1 MNSETVRDDADEQ
14 NADVVQEEN
23 TPSNAPV
30 AEPTMQDVGGIDP
43 VSLGSKDVADF
54 VAQTVG
60 TVDDVVTGLQ
70 EIGRQEG
77 PSPAGDILEVQNAKR
92 VDYAPKKTEST
103 ENHFAAEKKEKYYGA
118 PYEPSYVEFAQAVVK
133 RDFDGIVNGY
143 EDDLAKSANSKDG
156 TVNGVPRR
164 QYATFLAWRRG
175 LVDVDEKNAPAVCS
189 ALTSVL
195 SNGAIQNDYD
205 GSIFMSFRKR
215 TDERTHTFAKG
226 QTVTSDLA
234 GENAKIKWSLKATL
248 DSYKGAFDAAE
259 AGKVGMERFTNEN
272 LLAKDVGLGKNE
284 NYFQLPHERQM
295 EIVNNLVPYYADMTK
310 LKNSIASA
318 MGKLGRDPMIDCKAT
333 DAGQYISKKILTNG
347 DVSTLPSWQ
356 QGFVKGFLESGLPR
370 TEENL
375 AEWLD
380 RNKDAMDAEHQKWLG
395 TPEATNG
402 LAAYADPGMGVGTSA
417 MRIADSFH
425 ADTLSFRRGD
435 DGKYALTYE
444 FGGKTDAEFRLKD
457 KVISDIADADGRY
470 TALRAINTLN
480 AHPEAWS
487 FIPRFVSTMN
497 GTYEGNPSAEYK
509 GYIDPTTGAFVDLG
523 EANNGVLTTVDG
535 VSDTG
540 ANGINGQRLLGDQ
553 EGAFTMIM
561 DYLYAKGG
569 SDAAFEVAK
578 SAMEAFSCIDKRTG
592 FYGEN
597 FAERVAAGTANSLAG
612 GVKDFLGSCA
622 TWVGKKT
629 GFVKSADDYAAEW
642 VAKHETSDQSL
653 WKLRAKHLYEGIALA
668 NENSYFSD
676 NTVIG
681 SAFEFWAN
689 LKAMGALFGASTMAV
704 GGAVAGIGKG
714 AEAGAKLMSEAS
726 RVGKAVGKFGEAAK
740 GLGKWL
746 ATPAGLSPHQQ
757 KAYDSIEKIS
767 KARAELMRSRFVM
780 TPDVKMRPEAF
791 DAAIADCDKLINNIV
806 GDIGAFQTASERIAS
821 FLAKLPAGGYFYD
834 GTKSALEGQYVMEAD
849 NLDADTLD
857 RNAWYASA
865 RGAVEGFLMAGITHI
880 AQGATTSKSVYKM
893 LAPEAREIDMMAK
906 SYIEGVVIPEGKDV
920 MKPLLWRGLFE
931 RAFMSA
937 AKAFEQNAKFMF
949 TMEESKLLLDN
960 AKRVEDMKAR
970 DPNYVPTVYDY
981 ALRGQ
986 EEPIAETATVASTSA
1001 FLALGGGFVEGVKR
1015 GVLSRDQME
1024 ELASSRAGLAVRK
1037 IAGDE
1042 TALMADAA
1050 KRVQLYLYDYATGDK
1065 AKRRDIR
1072 EAARQEYGEEVAR
1085 LLDQAS
1091 YEVERARTMWGAER
1105 KGRFSL
1111 VEDIA
1116 KSQKITPDILQKS
1129 LSLMGATEAKCE
1141 GMPDGSVR
1149 VTMAK
1154 GTKIGDYT
1162 LDADRSVVVKMHSL
1176 KPLNRSVDANGKVVY
1191 DPNWCD
1197 EVVGKY
1203 ESGQLAGTEFAKK
1216 MDAFLKRQ
1224 MSDGQRAKKLAKLRA
1239 GENIEGLLDVAT
1251 EDPSLQSPGI
1261 YIPKGD
1267 YRFGKEVGDGDTDL
1281 IDGIIVLADVNEY
1294 GKTPRSGLGAI
1305 EDMANQKGA
1314 SVGTFLHEYFHA
1326 ITDMLPI
1333 GKEEAARL
1341 QAQCDARR
1349 AALGL
1354 GRMDWKEDVVD
1365 QFLDWHNEMDA
1376 KTRAQKFYALSQQ
1389 GGVLNTISKGARRLV
1404 EAFGWKSKTEDTDAD
1419 AGAKRWL
1426 DDFIGAM
1433 MEQAQG
1439 GETKEAKEAKERV
1452 SKTKREIL
1460 GDAAKGNF
1468 SVVSKEEM
1476 TQRMLKIL
1484 GGSAYREGGFG
1495 VNPEDNLRVELL
1507 ADNWMHGDCD
1517 IGRYPKGVFGGFDR
1531 KRDGTLAR
1539 SIIVTSINATN
1550 MAETDSGRAKMS
1562 TLFMN
1567 AGLNGLQARNFV
1579 IERKGKVVQGFNGFD
1594 PDTCIIWGQNGY
1606 VKLDEGARDALML
1619 QARSM
1624 QEANLRAW
1632 AKDADVW
1639 FDGIDKVSKELGYK
1653 FDRELDGGLESRV
1666 WLDAK
1671 HGKVVKHLWNMD
1683 VSANGDINRTLDRV
1697 VLFNSVFPEAAMKV
1711 VGWGEVDGKFGAFI
1725 EQPYVV
1731 GDTEVS
1737 DKEIDRFMKGRGF
1750 KRIEDPEF
1758 GGGLAYVSK
1767 DGSTVVRDL
1776 NKGGV
1781 FKNIDGSLEVIDAI
1795 CALNTKQNELD
1806 GVVPLESK
1814 GFKGGTYRAS
1824 WDIVENKPDESV
1836 LEQLRRVDK
1845 DFDKAVDPNNWKT
1858 GEKAYFL
1865 GFHGTPQAGF
1875 TKFDPKFSDD
1885 GLTLFAAQDW
1895 NVSRSYIRNMP
1906 DSKVA
1911 YGYSEF
1917 VDSAKPLSLAETVKK
1932 LRNNIRIRDDKTSML
1947 FGNGH
1952 TVKSVGDYALIDIID
1967 RLGSKQ
1973 HKGTETFA
1981 EYISELSEK
1990 AALGALFAR
1999 RLEYDRI
2006 EKEISDSEFSL
2017 EGAFSLDAT
2026 AEEMKAAE
2034 EALENAQAKR
2044 RAKKERL
2051 KELQGAVAEDEWFAV
2066 AGELSAINSL
2076 AFEILSECKFVNRD
2090 TAEILTERYDQN
2102 ELPEIFRGAN
2112 AWAKEYYSPYVQHL
2126 ANLLYLLDNN
2136 WMPLARKGAPKKA
2149 SVYTLCVRL
2158 DNPLVV
2164 DSTIITTRY
2173 DPDTRT
2179 YPTVRKTPGYWN
2191 HIPFT
2196 VDNPRDAN
2204 LLKNITGKVPQE
2216 EVDADGKVKFK
2227 FYIKTRE
2234 LSTFAYEKGY
2244 DGVIVKNVVDYG
2256 SHVKVEQGSNICMA
2270 FDGSRIKFTDP
2281 ITYDDDGKPITE
2293 RFLWG
2298 HANGEVTEKQK
2309 DARWNV
2315 IGQRAFSELLGTEYG
2330 GVAAGIVRDE
2340 FAKALKAI
2348 ESDEARDQRLR
2359 VRNDEINKFL
2369 ESKKSN
2375 TLDVQFDGKTV
2386 PIRFYKGGADS
2397 NVRYEYG
2404 GTTALIPRNFKKAVT
2419 ELDKEGKQPE
2429 TYLTIADFYK
2439 KDPFLNATA
2448 VKKMRE
2454 KSGLKGVSDAFV
2466 FVKGTPVWETY
2477 AANRRRLGQMNV
2489 EPLFVNGVGVN
2500 GYGDVVIERMADN
2513 RTIGRKVNMGVVK
2526 LMQKF
2531 ERWETPVD
2539 ADASFL
2545 RKADV
2550 GGKGDE
2556 GFNFGVNS
2564 ERLKAFVMQA
2574 VGDRLEELGQYRDYM
2589 AKFNHVGANSGLG
2602 WDFEQ
2607 TKADVA
2613 EAITK
2618 TISECAEYFNS
2629 EIEARELGGRF
2640 GVDVSKL
2647 PEYSEFQKAVVDG
2660 LIKPYNHNGL
2670 TSQMNTANVVKFYR
2684 DVVMSAV
2691 SKLVPHGT
2699 DAESHRNNKRNLQV
2713 SFVKSVT
2720 DLYRKLLADYISNM
2734 GVVEESRVAHEE
2746 ANRFVAKDYKAGMAR
2761 GEGVEHVVAENDAVA
2776 EKVER
2781 ALDKQAWTSEGMRL
2795 CREVLAEAVKNGTD
2809 PQKAIMDPELT
2820 KRIYDSIID
2829 AMRKDGGDLAVDPI
2843 FAKQLHRKV
2852 LVDACAKVLQIAQA
2866 GGDAKTI
2873 ADIISGANKADAV
2886 VIEGGASANWSVGN
2900 YGDTGN
2906 NYLNLLLQK
2915 GTADLLETAL
2925 YGEKHLR
2932 KRNARLLLR
2941 LKNEHQ
2947 EVRDL
2952 QSDLRKAGRIKD
2964 KAVKRA
2970 NDLGAK
2976 LLSQESM
2983 YETRIGNLKERIEDL
2998 KDKNSEVSKERR
3010 ALSKRV
3016 ANADAARLKAIR
3028 IRNAEGMTP
3037 AEVTEAFHGRDMIG
3051 ELAKFGIDPNAA
3063 EINAGKFAN
3072 ELALNFTFEWRER
3085 FPHEFGSMSIS
3096 EFFDNPIVAADFAAT
3111 VASWLKVAART
3122 CAYGRVRSAAERDAA
3137 ALRHLV
3143 KPNFLTVKSI
3153 LNENVRKMVQLRS
3166 RMQADAL
3173 ISSIRAVIAK
3183 RAKANKAPVEE
3194 KQAFER
3200 DIDPLSQ
3207 EYWKQVGDCLDMT
3220 PERVEE
3226 EIKAIKNQYG
3236 LTDDELSIVQTGKGA
3251 EGLDPLTKDEIRDRR
3266 KALLRIA
3273 ALSRYGAMKFKP
3285 LGELGDKIDEISEDI
3300 ETHRERFQQM
3310 FAERI
3315 RQDEEDVN
3323 ALVSELA
3330 ASRGKTTGGANLAI
3344 TRSRSWWRAALY
3356 HNVPDLFLRLKM
3368 MFPQGSK
3375 AYEICEKFRRDM
3387 SLAHLNQEVMLE
3399 KLNKQFM
3406 ETVCEIYG
3414 NGDFGA
3420 IMTEMMTPHEE
3431 WGRFSRADWS
3441 APSEENGGVKEVV
3454 EVNGKKHTITRA
3466 KMGADLN
3473 LVKNAK
3479 GLSKAQLIYI
3489 YAACSQGDMA
3499 VNNIVYGRDANYF
3512 REIAEIIGPEGIQ
3525 LVKWMREQFEL
3536 QRQAMSPISEKMT
3549 GMPVVAP
3556 TLDYFPLKFTQS
3568 KNDPLDKTS
3577 RYGLDLFPSFLKT
3590 RDSHNAAHLEE
3601 GLDVFHMFSDRMAS
3615 AAHYISF
3622 MPIIDRVKT
3631 TFSDSRVQTAY
3642 ANTIGNHAYK
3652 EMYAQLSDAL
3662 SGGKLEN
3669 WKSITGL
3676 RNFATSS
3683 TLFYNIPSALKQLEG
3698 IGGWSAE
3705 QGVLHWLG
3713 DMACFRFGTG
3723 AAKDKAFDIGDV
3735 ILTRKNEG
3743 FSDVVRALK
3752 ESVDMVES
3760 GGGTMR
3766 RAYNAY
3772 KKHGLT
3778 LTSMIDCL
3786 ASRAM
3791 AGSYWNQKF
3800 AHYRELGYG
3809 IEDARRMA
3817 LADVDY
3823 AIQTTQQS
3831 SRPEFQNM
3839 AQRNEFGKWLTQFA
3853 GPKFVRVGMELEAL
3867 HRYLTTSGK
3876 NGATPEQVKEARRAF
3891 VNKAVALH
3899 VICPTILTALELLGK
3914 ALTHNDDD
3922 DDFVVEAGKA
3932 WARNVL
3938 TGPFSGMFVFGSLL
3952 ESGAEFL
3959 LTGKRNYDLLRN
3971 GQSIP
3976 LLSKIFSVAN
3986 KTEKFCEELLPACR
4000 GELDMDDLLTATIE
4014 VFDSLVPAEKH
4025 LRNTIRNVG
4034 EAIEK

>member
-1 MNSETVRDDADEQ
+1 MNNETVRDDADEQ

-23 TPSNAPV
+23 APSNTHV

-60 TVDDVVTGLQ
+60 TVNDVVTGLQ
-70 EIGRQEG
+70 EIDKQEG
-77 PSPAGDILEVQNAKR
+77 PSLAGDILEVQNAKR
-92 VDYAPKKTEST
+92 VDYAPKKAESVERYFDTEK
-103 ENHFAAEKKEKYYGA
+103 KKEKRYYGA
-118 PYEPSYVEFAQAVVK
+118 ASAQAVV
-133 RDFDGIVNGY
+133 RLDFDGIVKGY
-143 EDDLAKSANSKDG
+143 EDDLAKAANSEDG

-195 SNGAIQNDYD
+195 SNGAIQDDYD

-333 DAGQYISKKILTNG
+333 DAGQYISKKILTDG

-402 LAAYADPGMGVGTSA
+402 LAAYADPGMGVGTAA

-509 GYIDPTTGAFVDLG
+509 GYIDPTTGTYVDLG
-523 EANNGVLTTVDG
+523 EVNNGVLTTVDG
-535 VSDTG
+535 VSDTWS
-540 ANGINGQRLLGDQ
+540 NGINGQRLLGDQ

-622 TWVGKKT
+622 TWIGKKT

-676 NTVIG
+676 NTVVG
-681 SAFEFWAN
+681 SAFEFWAS

-726 RVGKAVGKFGEAAK
+726 RIGKGVSKFGEAAK
-740 GLGKWL
+740 SLGKWL
-746 ATPAGLSPHQQ
+746 ATPGGLSPHQQ

-767 KARAELMRSRFVM
+767 KARAKLMRSRFAM
-780 TPDVKMRPEAF
+780 TPDVKVRPEAF
-791 DAAIADCDKLINNIV
+791 DAAIADCDKLIKNIV
-806 GDIGAFQTASERIAS
+806 GDIGAFQTASERIAG
-821 FLAKLPAGGYFYD
+821 FLAKLPAGGYYYD
-834 GTKSALEGQYVMEAD
+834 GTKSGLEGQYAMEAD

-880 AQGATTSKSVYKM
+880 AQGTSASKSVYKM
-893 LAPEAREIDMMAK
+893 LAPEARELDMMAE
-906 SYIEGVVIPEGKDV
+906 SYIKGVVIPEGKDA

-931 RAFMSA
+931 RAFLSA
-937 AKAFEQNAKFMF
+937 AKSFEQNAKFMF

-960 AKRVEDMKAR
+960 AKRVEDMTAR

-986 EEPIAETATVASTSA
+986 EEPIAETATVASTAA
-1001 FLALGGGFVEGVKR
+1001 FLALGGGAVEGVKR

-1024 ELASSRAGLAVRK
+1024 RIASSRAGLAVRK

-1085 LLDQAS
+1085 LLDQAA

-1129 LSLMGATEAKCE
+1129 LSLMGASEAKCE

-1191 DPNWCD
+1191 DPSWCD

-1203 ESGQLAGTEFAKK
+1203 ESGQLAGTEFAKQ

-1281 IDGIIVLADVNEY
+1281 IDGIIVLADLNEY

-1376 KTRAQKFYALSQQ
+1376 RTRAQKFYALSQQ
-1389 GGVLNTISKGARRLV
+1389 GGVLNTISKGARRLA

-1439 GETKEAKEAKERV
+1439 GETKEAKETKERV

-1460 GDAAKGNF
+1460 GGAAKGNF

-1517 IGRYPKGVFGGFDR
+1517 IGRYPKSVFGGFDG

-1579 IERKGKVVQGFNGFD
+1579 IERKGKVVQGFKGYD

-1639 FDGIDKVSKELGYK
+1639 FDGIDKVAKELGYR
-1653 FDRELDGGLESRV
+1653 FDKELEGGFESRV

-1731 GDTEVS
+1731 GDAEVG

-1758 GGGLAYVSK
+1758 GGGLAYVSR

-1824 WDIVENKPDESV
+1824 WEIVENKPDESV
-1836 LEQLRRVDK
+1836 LEQLRRVDP
-1845 DFDKAVDPNNWKT
+1845 DFDEAVNPKNWKT
-1858 GEKAYFL
+1858 GKKAYFL
-1865 GFHGTPQAGF
+1865 GFHGTSKGGF

-1885 GLTLFAAQDW
+1885 GLTLFAAQDR
-1895 NVSRSYIRNMP
+1895 NVSESY
-1906 DSKVA
+1906 
-1911 YGYSEF
+1911 F
-1917 VDSAKPLSLAETVKK
+1917 AKSLSDGLLSLAE
-1932 LRNNIRIRDDKTSML
+1932 
-1947 FGNGH
+1947 
-1952 TVKSVGDYALIDIID
+1952 
-1967 RLGSKQ
+1967 
-1973 HKGTETFA
+1973 
-1981 EYISELSEK
+1981 
-1990 AALGALFAR
+1990 
-1999 RLEYDRI
+1999 
-2006 EKEISDSEFSL
+2006 DSEFTKEDHEFVREIVYKTASDILKRTDIFTGEQVFDMMRAKAGDRYYDVDLLL
-2017 EGAFSLDAT
+2017 EIWSDVMESVLHVTSEEIAGLVKSPYDASKFGRIQYLIYGMAKKPKELIQLLDA
-2026 AEEMKAAE
+2026 
-2034 EALENAQAKR
+2034 
-2044 RAKKERL
+2044 
-2051 KELQGAVAEDEWFAV
+2051 D
-2066 AGELSAINSL
+2066 
-2076 AFEILSECKFVNRD
+2076 
-2090 TAEILTERYDQN
+2090 
-2102 ELPEIFRGAN
+2102 
-2112 AWAKEYYSPYVQHL
+2112 VQQT
-2126 ANLLYLLDNN
+2126 LYN
-2136 WMPLARKGAPKKA
+2136 
-2149 SVYTLCVRL
+2149 LCVKL
-2158 DNPLVV
+2158 DNPLIV
-2164 DSTIITTRY
+2164 DAKGAMWHSIPVDVPADYLGSTLTRHWVRRYDSNTGEYYDTIDDPNFPEGRVITTL
-2173 DPDTRT
+2173 
-2179 YPTVRKTPGYWN
+2179 
-2191 HIPFT
+2191 HLE
-2196 VDNPRDAN
+2196 A
-2204 LLKNITGKVPQE
+2204 
-2216 EVDADGKVKFK
+2216 
-2227 FYIKTRE
+2227 KTRQ
-2234 LSTFAYEKGY
+2234 LARYAHEKGY
-2244 DGVIVKNVVDYG
+2244 DGVIVLNIFDFG
-2256 SHVKVEQGSNICMA
+2256 SRVSKEKLTPSNICMV

-2281 ITYDDDGKPITE
+2281 ITCDDNGNPIPLEE
-2293 RFLWG
+2293 RFLNYRPVHLDTIPPKNVVEYLQSKG
-2298 HANGEVTEKQK
+2298 IEVPGFPTEKQK

-2386 PIRFYKGGADS
+2386 PIRFYRGGADN
-2397 NVRYEYG
+2397 NVRYEYD
-2404 GTTALIPRNFKKAVT
+2404 GTTALIPRNFKKAVA
-2419 ELDKEGKQPE
+2419 ELDKDGKQPE
-2429 TYLTIADFYK
+2429 TYLTVADFYK

-2466 FVKGTPVWETY
+2466 FVKGTPAWEAY
-2477 AANRRRLGQMNV
+2477 AANRRRLGQMDV

-2531 ERWETPVD
+2531 ERWETPVE

-2589 AKFNHVGANSGLG
+2589 AKFNHVGTNSGLG
-2602 WDFEQ
+2602 WDFDQ

-2640 GVDVSKL
+2640 GIDVSKL

-2670 TSQMNTANVVKFYR
+2670 TAQMNTSNVVKFYR

-2746 ANRFVAKDYKAGMAR
+2746 ANRFVAKEYKAGMAR
-2761 GEGVEHVVAENDAVA
+2761 GEGVEHVVAENGSVA

-2795 CREVLAEAVKNGTD
+2795 CREALAEAVKSGTD

-2829 AMRKDGGDLAVDPI
+2829 AMRRDGGDLAVDPI

-2866 GGDAKTI
+2866 GGDAKMI
-2873 ADIISGANKADAV
+2873 ADIISGANKADSV
-2886 VIEGGASANWSVGN
+2886 VVEGGASANWSVGN

-2925 YGEKHLR
+2925 HGEKHLKR
-2932 KRNARLLLR
+2932 RNARLMLR

-3143 KPNFLTVKSI
+3143 KPNFLTVKSV

-3173 ISSIRAVIAK
+3173 ISSIRTVIAK
-3183 RAKANKAPVEE
+3183 RAKANKSPVEE

-3207 EYWKQVGDCLDMT
+3207 EYWKQVSDCLDMT
-3220 PERVEE
+3220 PERVED

-3285 LGELGDKIDEISEDI
+3285 LGELGDKVDEISEDI

-3315 RQDEEDVN
+3315 RQDEEDID

-3399 KLNKQFM
+3399 KSNKQFM

-3414 NGDFGA
+3414 NSDFGA

-3536 QRQAMSPISEKMT
+3536 QRQAMSPISEQMT

-3568 KNDPLDKTS
+3568 KSDPLDKTS
-3577 RYGLDLFPSFLKT
+3577 RYGLELFPSFLKT

-3760 GGGTMR
+3760 GGGTIR
-3766 RAYNAY
+3766 KAYNAY

-3786 ASRAM
+3786 ASRSM

-3809 IEDARRMA
+3809 VEDARRMA

-3831 SRPEFQNM
+3831 SRPEFQNI

-3867 HRYLTTSGK
+3867 HRYLTTSEK
-3876 NGATPEQVKEARRAF
+3876 SGATPEQVKEARRAF

-3914 ALTHNDDD
+3914 ALTHNEDD

-4034 EAIEK
+4034 EAIEE